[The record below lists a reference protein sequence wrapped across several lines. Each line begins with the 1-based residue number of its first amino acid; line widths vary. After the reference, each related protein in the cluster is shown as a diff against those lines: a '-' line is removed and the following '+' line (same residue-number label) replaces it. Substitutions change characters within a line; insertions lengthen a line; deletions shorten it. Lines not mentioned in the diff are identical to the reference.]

1 MAQKNDEKI
10 LELKKQIENKRQI
23 LKKQNVLYSP
33 ITNCLLVLDKVTY
46 NLCVENLELML
57 IKVNMMVIAAKD
69 AGIDT
74 SKFIISGFTVGI
86 KSKNGAYIE
95 GIKQSFIFI
104 IISLILS
111 LTLKNTKINLIFYY
125 LLLTIVITSS
135 SIIGINIKKKN

>member
-74 SKFIISGFTVGI
+74 SKFIISGFTLDDWLTDI
-86 KSKNGAYIE
+86 KGLLSVQRYKKENNKLNE
-95 GIKQSFIFI
+95 LEKQ
-104 IISLILS
+104 
-111 LTLKNTKINLIFYY
+111 LTS
-125 LLLTIVITSS
+125 LLTDD
-135 SIIGINIKKKN
+135 KKVELEIENLAALLT

>member
-23 LKKQNVLYSP
+23 LKKQNVSYSP
-33 ITNCLLVLDKVTY
+33 ITNCLLVLDKVIY

-74 SKFIISGFTVGI
+74 SKFIISGFTLDDWLTDI
-86 KSKNGAYIE
+86 KGLLSVQRYKKENNKLNE
-95 GIKQSFIFI
+95 LEKQ
-104 IISLILS
+104 
-111 LTLKNTKINLIFYY
+111 LTS
-125 LLLTIVITSS
+125 LLTDD
-135 SIIGINIKKKN
+135 KKVELEIENLAALLT

>member
-23 LKKQNVLYSP
+23 FKKQNVSYSP

-57 IKVNMMVIAAKD
+57 IKVNMMVITAKD

-74 SKFIISGFTVGI
+74 SKFIISGFTLDDWLTDI
-86 KSKNGAYIE
+86 KGLLSVQRYKKENNKLNE
-95 GIKQSFIFI
+95 LEKQ
-104 IISLILS
+104 
-111 LTLKNTKINLIFYY
+111 LTS
-125 LLLTIVITSS
+125 LLTDD
-135 SIIGINIKKKN
+135 KKVELEIENLAALLT